1 MSELKTSANQLDPIS
16 IVQAVENKTRREDAL
31 VLLDLFSQATG
42 LPAVVWG
49 PSIIGFGEY
58 TYTLANG
65 KSSVFFRSGFSPRKQ
80 NLSLY
85 ISAGVSSR
93 PDLASSLGKF
103 KSSKACTYIN
113 KLSDVDLEILSA
125 LIRADMEEMA
135 RRYPI

>member
-1 MSELKTSANQLDPIS
+1 MSDLKTSANKLDPQS
-16 IVQAVENKTRREDAL
+16 IIEVVENKTRRENAL
-31 VLLDLFSQATG
+31 TLLELFRQATG

-65 KSSVFFRSGFSPRKQ
+65 KSELFFRSGFSPRKQ

-85 ISAGVSSR
+85 ISAGISSR
-93 PDLASSLGKF
+93 PDLAAKLGKF
-103 KSSKACTYIN
+103 KSSKSCTYIN
-113 KLSDVDLEILSA
+113 KLADVDLDVLVA

-135 RRYPI
+135 HRYTI